1 MYTCQHDNTNMASN
15 NRYIKGLIKTTL
27 GQVDIKWGIEQ
38 KMDNNSS
45 TKPIKKLN
53 RRIKLFN

>member
-1 MYTCQHDNTNMASN
+1 MASN